1 MFGTIFTCLTAVLI
15 LYYAVLVCMDLF
27 IKPTGAADESGT
39 PDEAEI
45 DISDEANSFTAI
57 EIKRGQQ
64 SAKKPVKAPVEKPT
78 LSKPLMT
85 NYLPVEQLAR
95 KARNITSSEDASLAG
110 LGEIII
116 KCESAA

>member
-27 IKPTGAADESGT
+27 IKPTGAADE
-39 PDEAEI
+39 AEI
-45 DISDEANSFTAI
+45 DISDEANSFKAI

-95 KARNITSSEDASLAG
+95 KVRNITSSEDASLAG

-116 KCESAA
+116 KCESAV

>member
-27 IKPTGAADESGT
+27 IKPTGASDESGT

-45 DISDEANSFTAI
+45 DISDEANSFKAI

-64 SAKKPVKAPVEKPT
+64 SAKKPVEKPT

>member
-27 IKPTGAADESGT
+27 IKPTGAVDESGI

-45 DISDEANSFTAI
+45 DISDEANSFKAI

-64 SAKKPVKAPVEKPT
+64 SAKKSVKAPVEKPT
-78 LSKPLMT
+78 LSK
-85 NYLPVEQLAR
+85 LAR